1 MKDKLEQFI
10 DENRD
15 SFDSFSAPE
24 SEKNWQKILA
34 NRKVKPGR
42 KLYLSYFS
50 RAAAV
55 LLVFGLSYLFHDMV
69 DHRKE
74 SRLAEEKLNDIYK
87 QLPELKEAESYYA
100 NLVLNKM
107 DEIKPFLISN
117 PEIGNDI
124 NTDLMELDSVYTSL
138 KNDLKDNVAN
148 DQIIE
153 AMIQN
158 YRLKLSILEDLQAE
172 IEIENNNENEKPK
185 VNI

>member
-10 DENRD
+10 EENRD
-15 SFDSFSAPE
+15 TFDSFSHSE
-24 SEKNWQKILA
+24 SEKVWGKILEK
-34 NRKVKPGR
+34 RKVKPGSR
-42 KLYLSYFS
+42 FYLQYFS
-50 RAAAV
+50 RAAV
-55 LLVFGLSYLFHDMV
+55 ILVIFGLSYLFHDIV
-69 DHRKE
+69 ENRKE
-74 SRLAEEKLNDIYK
+74 TRLTEEKLNDIYK

-107 DEIKPFLISN
+107 DEIKPFLASN

-158 YRLKLSILEDLQAE
+158 YRLKLRILEDLQAE
-172 IEIENNNENEKPK
+172 IENENNNENEKPK